1 MRELAF
7 LNKGIK
13 ISIND
18 LSAKKEKKVDFK
30 FDGGILEFVDFLDK
44 DREKLKNKNDNDL
57 FKKPIFIEGKK
68 DNLEIECSL
77 KWNAGYSEDV
87 YAYTNNISIINA
99 APYASGVLA
108 KGTERSRLIAYSEAT
123 DQELEPVKELE
134 KICRKYNIP
143 LPAAALQFSLNDK
156 RISSTLVGV
165 TKPKRVSDTIEL
177 SKFIIPNEA
186 WDEINQLP
194 YTTHDVEAARE
205 YKPG

>member
-1 MRELAF
+1 M
-7 LNKGIK
+7 
-13 ISIND
+13 
-18 LSAKKEKKVDFK
+18 
-30 FDGGILEFVDFLDK
+30 
-44 DREKLKNKNDNDL
+44 
-57 FKKPIFIEGKK
+57 
-68 DNLEIECSL
+68 
-77 KWNAGYSEDV
+77 
-87 YAYTNNISIINA
+87 
-99 APYASGVLA
+99 A

-186 WDEINQLP
+186 WEEINQLP